1 MPRQQSLP
9 AKCITDQT
17 NTEMA
22 AAVACAGMAD
32 MPVAFVEHFKL
43 LRYQGGFESC
53 ADRSKTIPRNIAARD
68 ARAHGNTR
76 LNGRT
81 LTAR

>member
-1 MPRQQSLP
+1 MP

-43 LRYQGGFESC
+43 LRYQGRFESC
-53 ADRSKTIPRNIAARD
+53 ADRSKTILRNILGRHT
-68 ARAHGNTR
+68 RTHGSTR